1 MILTNILLSII
12 VLYCAAMSLY
22 LLFQHFDISFKVAK
36 RTEME
41 TQPKQQP
48 KPNNEPPPPPNTDS
62 LMGKSTW
69 ELRPK
74 APEVASERQ
83 ANQGAVKDTTFV
95 PEEPKKASA
104 RLVGEQVDE
113 AFKHNQF
120 EADFEAE
127 TAVVEDAMIETTE
140 EQELTEA
147 GFDPNMQASG
157 FELSELNKAAET
169 LWRPR
174 SSVSDKIAA
183 GELFYKLKGSD
194 IAKQLESAN
203 DQMGRKIDEVIAFHL
218 KKLHEEE
225 MKDESAP
232 NSSAVGDFDIDN
244 YL

>member
-12 VLYCAAMSLY
+12 VLYCAVMSLY
-22 LLFQHFDISFKVAK
+22 LLFQHFDISFRVSK

-41 TQPKQQP
+41 PEP
-48 KPNNEPPPPPNTDS
+48 KPNSEPSPPPNTDS

-69 ELRPK
+69 ELRPR

-83 ANQGAVKDTTFV
+83 ANQGEVKDITFV
-95 PEEPKKASA
+95 PEEQKKASA
-104 RLVGEQVDE
+104 RLVGEQVDQ
-113 AFKHNQF
+113 AFEHNQF

-127 TAVVEDAMIETTE
+127 TAVVEDAMIETTD
-140 EQELTEA
+140 EQELSEA

-157 FELSELNKAAET
+157 FELSELNKANET
-169 LWRPR
+169 LWRPK
-174 SSVSDKIAA
+174 STVSDKIAA

-218 KKLHEEE
+218 NKLHEEE
-225 MKDESAP
+225 AKGEPTP
-232 NSSAVGDFDIDN
+232 NSSDVDNFDIDN

>member
-1 MILTNILLSII
+1 
-12 VLYCAAMSLY
+12 MSLY

-41 TQPKQQP
+41 QQP

-69 ELRPK
+69 ELRLK
-74 APEVASERQ
+74 APEVANERQ
-83 ANQGAVKDTTFV
+83 ANQGEVKDITFV

-140 EQELTEA
+140 EQELAEA

-194 IAKQLESAN
+194 IAKQFESAN

-218 KKLHEEE
+218 NKLHEEE
-225 MKDESAP
+225 VKGEP
-232 NSSAVGDFDIDN
+232 TPSSSDVGNFDIDN

>member
-12 VLYCAAMSLY
+12 VFYCIVLSFY
-22 LLFQHFDISFKVAK
+22 LFFLHFDISFQVSK

-41 TQPKQQP
+41 PQPPPLP
-48 KPNNEPPPPPNTDS
+48 KPNVEPPPPPDADS

-69 ELRPK
+69 ELRPR

-83 ANQGAVKDTTFV
+83 ANQGEVKDITFV

-104 RLVGEQVDE
+104 RLIGEQVDE

-120 EADFEAE
+120 EADFEVE
-127 TAVVEDAMIETTE
+127 TAVVEEAVVETTE

-157 FELSELNKAAET
+157 FELSELNKANET
-169 LWRPR
+169 LWKPS
-174 SSVSDKIAA
+174 SSVSDKITA

-218 KKLHEEE
+218 NKLHEEE
-225 MKDESAP
+225 VKDESAP
-232 NSSAVGDFDIDN
+232 NSSDVGNFDIDN